1 MYLYTPHL
9 HFSIFK
15 FEQRNT
21 RLLFSRSIA
30 RQTHKTYILHHRTP
44 HHMKISYTSD
54 SDLLTQFLA
63 CFFSSF
69 SIILYYLLLLCDV
82 LTYITIRIYI
92 WKCKCRHAG
101 QACIKCCSIEFL
113 WVCRYVVICVYMMM
127 RCRGKKTWKY

>member
-21 RLLFSRSIA
+21 RLLFGRSIA

-63 CFFSSF
+63 CFFFHHSVLF
-69 SIILYYLLLLCDV
+69 YIICCCCVTYLRTLQYA
-82 LTYITIRIYI
+82 YIYENVN
-92 WKCKCRHAG
+92 ADM
-101 QACIKCCSIEFL
+101 QAKH
-113 WVCRYVVICVYMMM
+113 V
-127 RCRGKKTWKY
+127 